1 MKIQANGIE
10 IEVEDS
16 GADGGQ
22 ADRPAVML
30 VMGLGMQLITWP
42 PAMLRGLAQAGYRVI
57 RHDNRDIGL
66 SARMAHLGR
75 PSLLWEGLK
84 FNAGVKVRAPYS
96 LQDMADD
103 ALGVLDAL
111 GVAQAHLV
119 GVSMGGMIAQR
130 MAISAPERVRSLTS
144 VMSSS
149 GEPSLPK
156 ASPRVQM
163 ALLGKPSGDN
173 EDAVVRH
180 YIRMFQVIGSPGFRQ
195 PDQAIAARVRESVR
209 RCYYPEGV
217 ARQTLASLGDIG
229 RAQAL
234 SRVRAPTLVLHGK
247 DDPLVPYA
255 CGVDTARR
263 IAGARLAGFA
273 GMGHDL
279 APGVVDLLMGEI
291 LPHLAAA

>member
-1 MKIQANGIE
+1 MKIKANGID

-16 GADGGQ
+16 GFDGSQ

-66 SARMAHLGR
+66 SARLEHLGR

-84 FNAGVKVRAPYS
+84 FNLGLAVRAPYS

-229 RAQAL
+229 RAEAL